1 MIKSFKACCWF
12 FTIKLFLSISPVN
25 SVDMN
30 NCNTVSNNQFNKKY
44 IFCDEKEDWYDAA
57 NFCNQNGGKLL
68 NIDSTSEND
77 WIYSERQK
85 HDTGSD
91 VWVNLRTTNMV
102 HWHWDNDKHGLI
114 NWQLGAPDGFRMVNC
129 ARLLPT
135 SKFLNDMNCDVIYDF
150 ICEIPTTTTT
160 TTTKTTTTTTPTPTT
175 TPTTTLTTTLTS
187 TLSTNQR
194 DVISNIKS
202 KTDYNISQTHMIL
215 IFVLSVLFVFTI
227 GVIIKKRNTYNK
239 NNKKQIDNM
248 MFDDNKYEPFIVD
261 NKLLINENYDTVQP
275 NNLLLN
281 NEPLYKDPLNFNLS
295 TYENEPIYDVNTIQ
309 NIFGYMDIE
318 E

>member
-1 MIKSFKACCWF
+1 MIKSFKVCCWF
-12 FTIKLFLSISPVN
+12 FTIKLFLSISQVN

-44 IFCDEKEDWYDAA
+44 IFCDDKEDWYDAT

-135 SKFLNDMNCDVIYDF
+135 SKFLNDMICDVIYDF
-150 ICEIPTTTTT
+150 I
-160 TTTKTTTTTTPTPTT
+160 
-175 TPTTTLTTTLTS
+175 
-187 TLSTNQR
+187 
-194 DVISNIKS
+194 
-202 KTDYNISQTHMIL
+202 Y
-215 IFVLSVLFVFTI
+215 
-227 GVIIKKRNTYNK
+227 
-239 NNKKQIDNM
+239 
-248 MFDDNKYEPFIVD
+248 
-261 NKLLINENYDTVQP
+261 
-275 NNLLLN
+275 
-281 NEPLYKDPLNFNLS
+281 
-295 TYENEPIYDVNTIQ
+295 
-309 NIFGYMDIE
+309 
-318 E
+318 